1 MDTQNFTEQ
10 KNEYTKL
17 IRNIKQQIK
26 YNTFKQKDT
35 QHLQELLKLTEQR
48 RQELVQNYEQET
60 LTEEQLKKKN
70 DLRSKYLQVKQQ
82 QIEKSGDYAQK
93 KYYHNKINK
102 LNKESFKQ
110 QPQQQQQQEQ

>member
-1 MDTQNFTEQ
+1 MNTQNFTEQ

-26 YNTFKQKDT
+26 YNTFKQKDI

-48 RQELVQNYEQET
+48 RQELVQNYERET
-60 LTEEQLKKKN
+60 LTEDQLNKKN
-70 DLRSKYLQVKQQ
+70 EFRQKYQQIKQQ

-110 QPQQQQQQEQ
+110 QQEQ